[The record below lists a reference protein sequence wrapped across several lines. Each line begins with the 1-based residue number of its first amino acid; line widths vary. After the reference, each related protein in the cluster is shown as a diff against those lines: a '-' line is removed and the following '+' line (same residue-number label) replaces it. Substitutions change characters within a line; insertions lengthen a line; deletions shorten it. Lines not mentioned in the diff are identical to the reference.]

1 VAVQWLETLVV
12 LEAGGGFVLASM
24 NCRQLVGYARAARS
38 KARRAGAG
46 AVALVSGALSLE
58 AMAFLAWPAIEA
70 SPALRDV
77 SLVAVRSTLLAAS
90 AGISLLLLRG
100 ARSRV

>member
-1 VAVQWLETLVV
+1 
-12 LEAGGGFVLASM
+12 
-24 NCRQLVGYARAARS
+24 
-38 KARRAGAG
+38 
-46 AVALVSGALSLE
+46 
-58 AMAFLAWPAIEA
+58 MAFLAWPAIEA